1 MAAMEKMLRVYG
13 LPVAIVGWML
23 TLPSTAH
30 AYLDPGTGSMLLQ
43 LLLGGA
49 AGLAIAAR
57 LYWHNF
63 LSALG
68 LRKARTDERTDK
80 KGEPAGDVN
89 ARSRE

>member
-1 MAAMEKMLRVYG
+1 MAAMERMLRAYG
-13 LPVAIVGWML
+13 LPVAVVGWLL

-49 AGLAIAAR
+49 AGLAIAAK
-57 LYWHNF
+57 LYWHNL

-68 LRKARTDERTDK
+68 LRKVRKDKRTDDQD
-80 KGEPAGDVN
+80 EPAAEVN
-89 ARSRE
+89 ARGSE

>member
-1 MAAMEKMLRVYG
+1 MAAMERMLRVYG
-13 LPVAIVGWML
+13 LPVAIVGWLL
-23 TLPSTAH
+23 TLPATAH

-49 AGLAIAAR
+49 AGLAIAAK

-68 LRKARTDERTDK
+68 LRKVRNDERTDEK
-80 KGEPAGDVN
+80 DEPAAEVN
-89 ARSRE
+89 ARGSE

>member
-1 MAAMEKMLRVYG
+1 MKRTFNVYG
-13 LPVAIVGWML
+13 APLAIVAVLL

-49 AGLAIAAR
+49 AGLAIAAK

-63 LSALG
+63 LSAIG
-68 LRKARTDERTDK
+68 LRKTQREGGS
-80 KGEPAGDVN
+80 GEGGESNAEMN
-89 ARSRE
+89 ARGRE